1 MHLRSGKAVDVPWP
15 RLSDVKPTYHE
26 NRKSMIDH
34 FRYLTNTRRGCT
46 NHTMHRLTAMEI
58 VETLIANP
66 HLLIESHPYK
76 KMISVLIE
84 KFENPEVVITTFDK
98 EAYLCRIRTLF

>member
-1 MHLRSGKAVDVPWP
+1 MRLRSGKAVDVPWP

-34 FRYLTNTRRGCT
+34 FRYLTTTRKGSP

-98 EAYLCRIRTLF
+98 EAYLRRIRTLF